1 VFFNSVT
8 FIVFFI
14 LVTIIYWN
22 INLKYRWIFLV
33 FSSCIFY
40 GFWRWEFLG
49 LIFFSASLDFILS
62 KKIYSEKNSN
72 RRKIYLV
79 TSIVINLLILFYFK
93 YTYFIIDNLSVF
105 VEVPSGIKLNF
116 MNLILPFGI
125 SFYTFET
132 ISYTVDVYRR
142 LIPAQKNFIRY
153 SLFVTF
159 FPKLVAGPIQRT
171 SEFLDQL
178 DVIKKFNINLFVLGL
193 KRVLDG
199 LFLKVV
205 LADNLSSFVD
215 SGFNMSTDLLSAIDV
230 TILSMLFGFQIYF
243 DFAGYSSIA
252 IGCALIL
259 GFKIPENFNF
269 PYISTSFKEFWKRW
283 HISLS
288 SWIRDYLYLPLIGV
302 KVEQTTA
309 TGGIGTRLN
318 TKNLRSKTTS
328 LYITWAIMGLWHGAN
343 WTFVM
348 WGLIHATLIYVE
360 RKIKEIFTISLNNFF
375 LWPIVFFF
383 SMLSWIPFRAES
395 IKISFEMYSKFFDF
409 NNYLFMSLRENN
421 ALIIFCLII
430 SFLIIHYFNS
440 QKKYLSILIINFLDI
455 IKYSII
461 IILVFTFLRPVEQ
474 FIYFQF

>member
-1 VFFNSVT
+1 MFFNSVT
-8 FIVFFI
+8 FIIFFI

-178 DVIKKFNINLFVLGL
+178 DIIKKFNINLFVLGL

>member
-1 VFFNSVT
+1 MFFNSVT